1 MRILKLESST
11 ERKPTIERN
20 LRREVEMPY
29 TPRNELART
38 WAIRLLR
45 LEALIILGLVAY
57 LLIAIF
63 FSHVTHP
70 SALAGEVIFG
80 IAGATGL
87 YVASRGY
94 ADRKSYGRA
103 PAVLANGIA
112 LGVSYFMFNGNF
124 LIGTI
129 PLLALAL
136 PTFFACLFGYSE

>member
-1 MRILKLESST
+1 MSF
-11 ERKPTIERN
+11 
-20 LRREVEMPY
+20 

-45 LEALIILGLVAY
+45 VEAIIILGLVAY
-57 LLIAIF
+57 LLIATC
-63 FSHVTHP
+63 FSDVTHP

-80 IAGATGL
+80 LVGASGL

-124 LIGTI
+124 LIGAI
-129 PLLALAL
+129 PLFALAL
-136 PTFFACLFGYSE
+136 TTFIACLFGYSE

>member
-1 MRILKLESST
+1 MSF
-11 ERKPTIERN
+11 
-20 LRREVEMPY
+20 

-45 LEALIILGLVAY
+45 VEAIIILGLVAY
-57 LLIAIF
+57 LLIATF
-63 FSHVTHP
+63 FSDVTHP

-80 IAGATGL
+80 LVGASGL

-124 LIGTI
+124 LIGAI
-129 PLLALAL
+129 PLFSLALT
-136 PTFFACLFGYSE
+136 TFIACLFGYSE